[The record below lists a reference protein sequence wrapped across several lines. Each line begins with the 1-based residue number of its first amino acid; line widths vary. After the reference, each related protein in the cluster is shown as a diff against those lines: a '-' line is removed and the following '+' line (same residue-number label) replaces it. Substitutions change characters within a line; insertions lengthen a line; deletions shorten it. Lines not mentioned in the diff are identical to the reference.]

1 MAGKQTEFWLPPEFL
16 TGDDMLMDPY
26 YFESSAAK
34 SVSRSNLLF
43 PSEFSRDLCPS
54 PVDSGENESDE
65 EDLLTGLTRRFCRTF
80 IEEADKSARSLHH
93 LEKGF
98 VLSRSPQSTLAH
110 VGSCTGRSSGS
121 SNGSPNGPSL
131 VSSPPTTPLG
141 AENDAWDLFFQDV
154 GHVNRLKM
162 TAGDGSTAKNRCLP
176 DLPPAKLVNNTVS
189 GVRISPFHQARGSQ
203 MMPHQ
208 SSEMWGQKVSPGWLG
223 ARQLYQTR
231 VGSGFAENGC
241 RGRTV
246 LGGSAQSA
254 ALHSLQLLQQNRHG
268 GPGTRGVFPGGSGGG
283 GMKRECSGTGVFI
296 PRRYG
301 GNTTK
306 PPSDSR
312 KTTGRSGSAALH
324 STKAVSGVNRSLNSF
339 EGFNGLAQP
348 QMNPLDLLIARR
360 NGALLAQRMR
370 NMTPDVSISP
380 ELRLPPE
387 WTY

>member
-1 MAGKQTEFWLPPEFL
+1 MAGKQTEYWLPPEFL
-16 TGDDMLMDPY
+16 TGDDVLMDPY

-34 SVSRSNLLF
+34 SVPRANLVF
-43 PSEFSRDLCPS
+43 PSVFSRDLCSS

-65 EDLLTGLTRRFCRTF
+65 EDFLAGLTRRFCQTF

-98 VLSRSPQSTLAH
+98 VLSRSPQSTLAQ
-110 VGSCTGRSSGS
+110 VGSWTGRSSGS

-141 AENDAWDLFFQDV
+141 AENDAWDLLFQDV
-154 GHVNRLKM
+154 GNIDRLKM
-162 TAGDGSTAKNRCLP
+162 TAGNGSTTAKNRSLP
-176 DLPPAKLVNNTVS
+176 DLPPANLINNSVS
-189 GVRISPFHQARGSQ
+189 GVHISPFHQARGNQ
-203 MMPHQ
+203 MIPHQ

-231 VGSGFAENGC
+231 VWSGFAENGG

-246 LGGSAQSA
+246 LGGSGQSA
-254 ALHSLQLLQQNRHG
+254 ALHSLQLLQQNHHG
-268 GPGTRGVFPGGSGGG
+268 GPATRAVFPGGSSGG

-301 GNTTK
+301 CNTTK

-312 KTTGRSGSAALH
+312 KTTGRSAALNL
-324 STKAVSGVNRSLNSF
+324 TKAVSGVNRSFESF

-360 NGALLAQRMR
+360 NATLLAQRMR
-370 NMTPDVSISP
+370 NLTPDVSISP